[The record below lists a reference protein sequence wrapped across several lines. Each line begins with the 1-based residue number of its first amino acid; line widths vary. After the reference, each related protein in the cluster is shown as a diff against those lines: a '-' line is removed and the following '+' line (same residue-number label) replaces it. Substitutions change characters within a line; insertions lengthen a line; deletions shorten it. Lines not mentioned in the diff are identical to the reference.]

1 MSADDTDA
9 LLAKIAEGDHSA
21 VNTLL
26 ARHAG
31 RLRAMVALRIDTR
44 LAPRLDPSDIVQE
57 ALTEAHRKLPAY
69 LDQRP
74 VPFYPWLRKIA
85 WEKLVHMHR
94 QHVYAQR
101 RSVRREAGRLD
112 LSGDSEMLLVDR
124 LAASSTSPSEGM
136 ARQESLA
143 SVAAALGELS
153 PQDHEIIALKHLEN
167 MTFVEVAAVLELTEE
182 AVRSSIVAPL
192 NASIRSSAESEIHI
206 ARPSRPVK
214 HLYSPAVFG
223 RLGTMQPGRFGREFR
238 DAQSRLLGITIM
250 PQATASRTNAG
261 EPSIAGFDNL
271 VAEAVALLE
280 AGQPLDI
287 AALTATCPEWR
298 EPLEKLLPTL
308 AAMVDLGHAVAGLS
322 SPLPLGEGLG
332 VRAKGPL
339 EGVRPSS
346 SAGGSPP
353 APLRRAPKRSF
364 GLPPSPLWGG
374 VGGGG

>member
-26 ARHAG
+26 ARHAS

-85 WEKLVHMHR
+85 WEKLVHIHR

-112 LSGDSEMLLVDR
+112 LSGDSKMLLVDR
-124 LAASSTSPSEGM
+124 LAANSASPSEGM

-182 AVRSSIVAPL
+182 AVRS
-192 NASIRSSAESEIHI
+192 R
-206 ARPSRPVK
+206 
-214 HLYSPAVFG
+214 Y
-223 RLGTMQPGRFGREFR
+223 
-238 DAQSRLLGITIM
+238 
-250 PQATASRTNAG
+250 
-261 EPSIAGFDNL
+261 
-271 VAEAVALLE
+271 
-280 AGQPLDI
+280 
-287 AALTATCPEWR
+287 
-298 EPLEKLLPTL
+298 
-308 AAMVDLGHAVAGLS
+308 
-322 SPLPLGEGLG
+322 
-332 VRAKGPL
+332 
-339 EGVRPSS
+339 
-346 SAGGSPP
+346 
-353 APLRRAPKRSF
+353 RRAIERIHKIVSRE
-364 GLPPSPLWGG
+364 
-374 VGGGG
+374 